1 MVHEL
6 RFMAPPR
13 AGSYEM
19 ELQVLSD
26 CYLGLDQSITIK
38 FDVLPAADLP
48 EYAAHP
54 EDLEL
59 DNDPTIFEQVWS
71 HVSVRLD
78 HGNSN
83 GLAAVG
89 YGGQCGRRVL
99 GRGRRRR

>member
-1 MVHEL
+1 MHEL

-26 CYLGLDQSITIK
+26 CYLGLDQTVTLK
-38 FDVLPAADLP
+38 LDVLPASELP

-59 DNDPTIFEQVWS
+59 DNDPTIFEQVRTPISCYS
-71 HVSVRLD
+71 HVYV
-78 HGNSN
+78 
-83 GLAAVG
+83 
-89 YGGQCGRRVL
+89 
-99 GRGRRRR
+99 